1 MHAYIHLDTETTTL
15 DATTGHIRS
24 IGWVVTDG
32 HLVDLPAFPPYEIT
46 EAIHPTLWHPETLA
60 FAASTYGPEFYTLQR
75 MQGVSNWT
83 TALIPLVAAFQE
95 LVDTLKAHGFEPWL
109 VVNHPE
115 FDVAMLRSAYKLVGM
130 NYPIKYN
137 HHLDWQSLY
146 LGFMAGCISTQ
157 CKVSGVPAKMPSS
170 REVLRDYD
178 PAKGKANVAHTALA
192 DARRQLGLLRNL
204 GLRLPK

>member
-1 MHAYIHLDTETTTL
+1 MRAYIYLDTETTTL
-15 DATTGHIRS
+15 DTTTGHIRS

-32 HLVDLPAFPPYEIT
+32 NLIELPGFPPYEII

-60 FAASTYGPEFYTLQR
+60 FATNAHGPDFFSSQR
-75 MQGVSNWT
+75 EHGVTNWT
-83 TALIPLVAAFQE
+83 TALLPLIGAFQD
-95 LVDTLKAHGFEPWL
+95 LVDGLERKSYQPWL

-115 FDVAMLRSAYKLVGM
+115 FDVAMLRSAYKLLGM

-146 LGFMAGCISTQ
+146 LGFMAGCVKTRATVTGASTD
-157 CKVSGVPAKMPSS
+157 VPRSTD
-170 REVLRDYD
+170 VLRDYD
-178 PAKGKANVAHTALA
+178 PVKGKANVAHTALA